1 MELRTLKYF
10 LSLFENESFTAAA
23 RENFISQPAIS
34 IQLKNLQRELGIR
47 LYETRG
53 RKVSFTEAGMI
64 VIDYARRFAG
74 LEKQLLEHI
83 NDIQELKKGR
93 ISLGTIDAASIYV
106 LPEVFRKF
114 RELYPGIEVNLE
126 IAATFPLFRELE
138 KGGLDLVV
146 GTLPLDLTSDYEVY
160 DIFSEP
166 MVFICPREHPLTD
179 KAAVD
184 PQELAQYPFILF
196 RKGSVTRG
204 IIEKELN
211 GKGVSPDVSMAIDS
225 QEAIKHLVSS
235 GLGLSVLPMKT
246 VEYEIKTGEL
256 SILDVRGISLRR
268 DIGLIL
274 PVSRYL
280 PMTVRAFLGAMKAVM
295 EVDLPG
301 KYCIRKGNN
310 E

>member
-10 LSLFENESFTAAA
+10 LSLFENDSFTAAA

-53 RKVSFTEAGMI
+53 RKLSFTEAGMI
-64 VIDYARRFAG
+64 VVDYARRVAG

-106 LPEVFRKF
+106 LPEVFRIF
-114 RELYPGIEVNLE
+114 RELYPGIEINLE
-126 IAATFPLFRELE
+126 IAATYPLFRELE
-138 KGGLDLVV
+138 KGELDLVV

-179 KAAVD
+179 KAGVE
-184 PQELAQYPFILF
+184 PQDLEQYPFILF

-211 GKGVSPDVSMAIDS
+211 SKGVAPDVSMAIDS

-295 EVDLPG
+295 EVNLPG